1 MALKYTKLKPNLG
14 SAMLLQ
20 CELDVYITFLTFNV
34 LIFRV
39 EMKIPIS

>member
-20 CELDVYITFLTFNV
+20 CELGIYITFLTFSF
-34 LIFRV
+34 LIFGV
-39 EMKIPIS
+39 GTKISIS